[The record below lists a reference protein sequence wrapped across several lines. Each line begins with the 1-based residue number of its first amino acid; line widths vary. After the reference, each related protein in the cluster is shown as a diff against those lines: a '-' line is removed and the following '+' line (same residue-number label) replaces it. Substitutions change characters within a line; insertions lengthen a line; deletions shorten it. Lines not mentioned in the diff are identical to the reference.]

1 MPIRVMPEWF
11 SNLEDE
17 DVSFI
22 KNFLLSSGSLKEI
35 AELYNVSYPTV
46 RLRLDK
52 LIQRI
57 KLSDD
62 PPADNFIL
70 FIKQLAVNEKV
81 EFDIAK
87 MLISEYKKTKMGAE

>member
-1 MPIRVMPEWF
+1 MPIHVIPEWF

-17 DVSFI
+17 DVNFI
-22 KNFLLSSGSLKEI
+22 RNFLLSSGSLKEI

-70 FIKQLAVNEKV
+70 LIKQLVVNEKIELDV
-81 EFDIAK
+81 AK
-87 MLISEYKKTKMGAE
+87 VLISEYKKTNKEAE